1 MRSIITGLLL
11 LLPALL
17 WARPEQVIRLEG
29 ISIQGNQEQP
39 GVMTITP
46 WREAP
51 GTGRLQAP
59 VKTLSAALVTTTQC
73 RTACSRKCSR
83 PGQALKP
90 ATAGL
95 SSLARLEVKP
105 A

>member
-59 VKTLSAALVTTTQC
+59 VKRYQQHWLQPLSAERLQQEMQQA
-73 RTACSRKCSR
+73 
-83 PGQALKP
+83 GQALKP
-90 ATAGL
+90 E
-95 SSLARLEVKP
+95 RP
-105 A
+105 D

>member
-51 GTGRLQAP
+51 GTGRLQVP
-59 VKTLSAALVTTTQC
+59 VKRYQQHWLQPLSAEQLQQEMQQA
-73 RTACSRKCSR
+73 
-83 PGQALKP
+83 GQALKP
-90 ATAGL
+90 AT
-95 SSLARLEVKP
+95 P
-105 A
+105 D